1 MYLSI
6 SDLKGVSKILYI
18 ITELERSNNS
28 WTRNIINSVK
38 REFSR
43 RKIEFTEE
51 SDIDRALEQCH
62 VPGDVILIPTPAT
75 SLVIPLVEKCNKK
88 GIQVIAPN
96 IFQDVGNLH
105 RLHCVRGDIFGVMA
119 SLIFGFKQNGNNDIV
134 LYGVNSNS
142 QDDLLLA
149 EAFNTSY
156 CGRYIGIYFNDG
168 DTQKC
173 FDDFYENRQNV
184 NAVICANDYIAIDL
198 IERLT
203 RVNPD
208 FLNSIIIASF
218 SNTLL
223 SRYYNKPFTS
233 IATNTVTVGRAIAD
247 IYKIVKKVNAQSYH
261 SITFYVDYEIH
272 ERGNGVGIFSKNNSS
287 SSSRKLYPF
296 PRSFDF
302 SIAYDN
308 DEMISKLLRVE
319 MGLNELSGQQLEI
332 LDRILRNFSNDE
344 ISEEMYL
351 SCETVKYHIKKI
363 LEIFNCENRLGL
375 KKLIGGMLSI
385 DESRSTDK
393 KM

>member
-1 MYLSI
+1 M
-6 SDLKGVSKILYI
+6 LYI

-28 WTRNIINSVK
+28 WTRNIVNAVK

-43 RKIEFTEE
+43 RKIEFAEE
-51 SDIDRALEQCH
+51 SDIDLALEKCH
-62 VPGDVILIPTPAT
+62 MPGDVILIPTPAT

-96 IFQDVGNLH
+96 IFQDVGNLY
-105 RLHCVRGDIFGVMA
+105 RLHCVRGDIFGVM
-119 SLIFGFKQNGNNDIV
+119 STLISGFKQNGNSDIA

-149 EAFNTSY
+149 EAFNANY

-168 DTQKC
+168 NTQKC
-173 FDDFYENRQNV
+173 FDDFYENIENV

-203 RVNPD
+203 KINQD
-208 FLNSIIIASF
+208 FLEKIIIVSF
-218 SNTLL
+218 SNTML

-233 IATNTVTVGRAIAD
+233 IATNTGTVGRAIAD

-261 SITFYVDYEIH
+261 SITVYVDYEIH
-272 ERGNGVGIFSKNNSS
+272 ERGNGIGIFQKQNGSS
-287 SSSRKLYPF
+287 TNSRKLYPF

-308 DEMISKLLRVE
+308 DAMISRLLCIE
-319 MGLNELSGQQLEI
+319 MGLNELSEQQLAI
-332 LDRILRNFSNDE
+332 LDRMLRNYSNEE
-344 ISEEMYL
+344 ISEEMFL

-363 LEIFNCENRLGL
+363 LEIFGCINRMDI
-375 KKLIGGMLSI
+375 KKMIGGMLLI
-385 DESRSTDK
+385 DDFRSN
-393 KM
+393 